1 MTTFDSTPPA
11 VPEATTSLGQ
21 GDGAS
26 AVLPAKKG
34 KRKRK
39 ITLLLILLLIFA
51 ALFAR
56 YLLNRKPFSDLP
68 GLNDTKLPHYEFS
81 IYGAAKPLGVAA
93 TTSGGR
99 IYVT

>member
-51 ALFAR
+51 GQYVLM
-56 YLLNRKPFSDLP
+56 LLL
-68 GLNDTKLPHYEFS
+68 L
-81 IYGAAKPLGVAA
+81 AAAGQSNTGPLAEIRLAVAPC
-93 TTSGGR
+93 R
-99 IYVT
+99 PDP